1 MRLPEPITRLL
12 LLLLACVFGLA
23 LAEGV
28 ARLLFA
34 REFGDVLA
42 LDDALL
48 YRPIPGAVKNH
59 HLSAA
64 NGGGRVEVRFNSQGF
79 RGPELRPAGAAR
91 RVAVYGDSF
100 IDGYFAE
107 QPATFCARLEQ
118 HLASAVGGPVEV
130 VNAGVRGYGPD
141 QVALKLEQELPALR
155 PDLVIVAFY
164 AGNDFGDVVRNQL
177 FAFDSSGALVRR
189 ASRPGTRY
197 VEEFQSAQRGPYLL
211 RALARVRDARQRR
224 AAPVGLDADSL
235 AADQVERWLADAA
248 REWRESTGQGTGQ
261 AAIFHDGED
270 VDVAIAP
277 ASETARHKV
286 RLTAAVLRQL
296 EQVVAASGARL
307 AYMVIP
313 PPGDLIPGYD
323 VYHVDAR
330 RFPGYSPE
338 HLHHAALG
346 VLHPGGVPVLDLYP
360 PFIAH
365 GAGPLFLH
373 ADDMHWSPAGQD
385 LAARV
390 VADSLAARGLPG
402 R

>member
-1 MRLPEPITRLL
+1 MRLREWMSRILL
-12 LLLLACVFGLA
+12 LLLSAALGVG
-23 LAEGV
+23 LAEGA
-28 ARLLFA
+28 ARVLFA
-34 REFGDVLA
+34 REFGDVLE
-42 LDDALL
+42 LDGKLL
-48 YRPIPGAVKNH
+48 YRPVPGAVKYH
-59 HLSAA
+59 HLSSA
-64 NGGGRVEVRFNSQGF
+64 NGDRRVEVRYNAQGF
-79 RGPELRPAGAAR
+79 RGPALRPAGSAR

-100 IDGYFAE
+100 IDAYFAE
-107 QPATFCARLEQ
+107 EPATFCARLEHQ
-118 HLASAVGGPVEV
+118 LAERLGEPVEV

-155 PDLVIVAFY
+155 PELVIVAFY

-211 RALARVRDARQRR
+211 RALARVRDARRR
-224 AAPVGLDADSL
+224 GDAPAGLDADSL
-235 AADQVERWLADAA
+235 AADQVERWLDDAA

-270 VDVAIAP
+270 VDIAIDP

-286 RLTAAVLRQL
+286 RLTAAVLRHL
-296 EQVVAASGARL
+296 EQVVAASGAKL

-313 PPGDLIPGYD
+313 PPGDLIPRYD

-330 RFPGYSPE
+330 RFPGYDPE
-338 HLHHAALG
+338 HLHHAALD

-365 GAGPLFLH
+365 GAGPLFLR

-390 VADSLAARGLPG
+390 AADSIAARALLG